1 MYTDGKILVGCND
14 DTEVYLL
21 PKLAN
26 RHGVIAGAT
35 GTGKTVTVKTL
46 SEAFS
51 DMGVPVFL
59 ADMKGDVAG
68 LSKMGEASGKVQE
81 RVEKYSLQEKGFA
94 YKSYPVEFW
103 DLLGEKG
110 LPVRVS
116 ISEIGPLL
124 LSRILNLTDAQQ
136 GVLNVVFRV
145 ADDEGLLIIDIKDLK
160 SMINYVTENK
170 DRYQSQYGNIDTR
183 SANTIIRALLNLEDQ
198 GGNKFF
204 GEPAL
209 ELNDL
214 MQCDDQ
220 GRGIIN
226 ILDSVKLSL
235 YPDLYST
242 FLLWLMSELY
252 DTLPEVGDLEK
263 PKLVFF
269 FDEAHLLFNNLSPVF
284 LQKIDQIIRLIRS
297 KGVGIYFISQNP
309 SDIPDSILSQL
320 GNRIQHSLRAYTPKD
335 QKGVKVAAESFRE
348 NPEFST
354 IDAISNLEIGEAL
367 VSLLDEKGVPEMV
380 QKVYI
385 LPPQSYLGSIDDEY
399 RNQIMMYS
407 VYKQKYAECFDRVSA
422 YESLLEKMNINTN
435 EIINQQANMDN
446 SQQYNPQNNQQNNQQ
461 YNPQNNPQT
470 DNGNSQG
477 GMKLPSMGDI
487 FNNLPTQ
494 TQTKRRSNASSPLD
508 KVVTAATSTIAREV
522 SKQIVRGIFGSMKK

>member
-1 MYTDGKILVGCND
+1 MKMYTDGKILVGCND
-14 DTEVYLL
+14 DTQVYLL

-68 LSKMGEASGKVQE
+68 LAKMGEASGKVQE
-81 RVEKYSLQEKGFA
+81 RVEKYSLQEKGFT

-110 LPVRVS
+110 LPIRVS
-116 ISEIGPLL
+116 ISEIGPML
-124 LSRILNLTDAQQ
+124 LSRILNLTEAQQ

-145 ADDEGLLIIDIKDLK
+145 ADEEGLLIIDIKDLK

-170 DRYQSQYGNIDTR
+170 DKYQSQYGNIDTR

-198 GGNKFF
+198 GGNQFF

-209 ELNDL
+209 DLNDL
-214 MQCDDQ
+214 IQCDDQ
-220 GRGIIN
+220 GKGIIN
-226 ILDSVKLSL
+226 ILDAVKLSL

-252 DTLPEVGDLEK
+252 ESLPEVGDLEK

-367 VSLLDEKGVPEMV
+367 VSLLDEKGVPEIV
-380 QKVYI
+380 EKVYI

-399 RNQIMMYS
+399 RNQIIMYS
-407 VYKQKYAECFDRVSA
+407 VYKQKYAESFDRVSA
-422 YESLLEKMNINTN
+422 YESLLEKMNINAT
-435 EIINQQANMDN
+435 EVIQQQPGMD
-446 SQQYNPQNNQQNNQQ
+446 
-461 YNPQNNPQT
+461 YNPQNNPQANQQNMPQNNQPT
-470 DNGNSQG
+470 DNGNNQA

-487 FNNLPTQ
+487 LNNIPTQ
-494 TQTKRRSNASSPLD
+494 TGTKRRSNASSPLD
-508 KVVTAATSTIAREV
+508 KVVTTATSTIAREV
-522 SKQIVRGIFGSMKK
+522 SKQIVRGIFGNMKFGK

>member
-14 DTEVYLL
+14 DTQVYLL

-46 SEAFS
+46 SESFS

-68 LSKMGEASGKVQE
+68 LAKMGEASGKVQE
-81 RVEKYSLQEKGFA
+81 RVEKYSLQEKGFT
-94 YKSYPVEFW
+94 YKSYPVELW

-110 LPVRVS
+110 LPIRVS
-116 ISEIGPLL
+116 ISEIGPML
-124 LSRILNLTDAQQ
+124 LSRILNLTEAQQ

-145 ADDEGLLIIDIKDLK
+145 ADEEGLLIIDIKDLK

-170 DRYQSQYGNIDTR
+170 DKYQSQYGNIDTR

-198 GGNKFF
+198 GGNQFF

-209 ELNDL
+209 DLNDL
-214 MQCDDQ
+214 IQCDDQ
-220 GRGIIN
+220 GKGMIN
-226 ILDSVKLSL
+226 ILDAVKLSL

-252 DTLPEVGDLEK
+252 ESLPEVGDLEK

-367 VSLLDEKGVPEMV
+367 VSLLDEKGVPEIV
-380 QKVYI
+380 EKVYI

-399 RNQIMMYS
+399 RNQIIMYS
-407 VYKQKYAECFDRVSA
+407 VYKQKYAESFDRVSA
-422 YESLLEKMNINTN
+422 YESLLEKMNINAT
-435 EIINQQANMDN
+435 EVIQQQPGMD
-446 SQQYNPQNNQQNNQQ
+446 
-461 YNPQNNPQT
+461 YNPQNNPQANQQNIPQNNQPT
-470 DNGNSQG
+470 DNGNNQA

-487 FNNLPTQ
+487 LNNIPTQ
-494 TQTKRRSNASSPLD
+494 TGTKRRSNASSPLD
-508 KVVTAATSTIAREV
+508 KVVTTATSTIAREV
-522 SKQIVRGIFGSMKK
+522 SKQIVRGIFGNMKFGK